1 LSQFTLT
8 FFFHLK
14 PYISSLPPSL
24 PPSLPLYIS

>member
-24 PPSLPLYIS
+24 PLYIS